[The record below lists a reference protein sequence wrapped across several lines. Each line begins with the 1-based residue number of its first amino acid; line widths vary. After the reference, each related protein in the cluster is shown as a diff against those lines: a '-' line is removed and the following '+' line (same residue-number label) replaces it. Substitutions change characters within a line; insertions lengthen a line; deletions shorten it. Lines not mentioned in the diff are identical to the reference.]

1 MKKLITSIVL
11 ALCLALA
18 APFAF
23 AADAEYTLKIAFIGP
38 ESHGQFI
45 GLNTFFKPEI
55 EKRSEGRIKVEI
67 YPNAQL
73 GSDRQAIEGVSMGTL
88 EMAAIGGSSL
98 LTLDDR
104 IQIMDMPFLFPS
116 SEVAYKAY
124 NEFLTVE
131 LNKILEPHDIT
142 ILSSAELGFRHITN
156 NRGPI
161 TKAADLNGLKLRTME
176 NPLHVAAFKLM
187 GANPTPVAFSELYT
201 ALQQGTVDAQE
212 NPVNVIASAKL
223 YEVQKYMSLTGH
235 IYSPAMFIISTSYLN
250 DMPEDLQKV
259 IHEVSPLAQQVI
271 HDLLVKQNAEE
282 VATMVEAGLLVNDLT
297 PEEKKAFRDLCQPV
311 YDEYIKKHG
320 DELIKKV
327 EAIQ

>member
-1 MKKLITSIVL
+1 MKKLIVSAIL
-11 ALCLALA
+11 ALCLALT
-18 APFAF
+18 APLAF
-23 AADAEYTLKIAFIGP
+23 AADPEYTLKIAFIGP

-45 GLNTFFKPEI
+45 GLETFFKPEI
-55 EKRSEGRIKVEI
+55 EKRSEGRIKVEL

-98 LTLDDR
+98 LPLDDR
-104 IQIMDMPFLFPS
+104 IKFMDLPFLFPNGDI
-116 SEVAYKAY
+116 AYKAY
-124 NEFLTVE
+124 KQFLTAE

-161 TKAADLNGLKLRTME
+161 VKPEDLNGLKLRTME
-176 NPLHVAAFKLM
+176 NPLHMTAFKLM

-223 YEVQKYMSLTGH
+223 FEVQKYMSLTGH

-250 DMPEDLQKV
+250 DMPEDLKN
-259 IHEVSPLAQQVI
+259 IILEVSPLAQQVI
-271 HDLLVKQNAEE
+271 HDLLVKQNADE
-282 VATMVEAGLLVNDLT
+282 VDTMVKAGLLVNELT
-297 PEEKKAFRDLCQPV
+297 EGEKQAFRDLCKPV
-311 YDEYIKKHG
+311 YDDYIKEYG

-327 EAIQ
+327 EAIN